1 MLLLLFAEILK
12 MLTPVLQTMISIFLI
27 KQIDYFLQL
36 LKNAVASK
44 TPAAAAVSISIINY
58 RVASFSA
65 RVVIMKVADCEG
77 FILKCDQAENGV

>member
-1 MLLLLFAEILK
+1 MYQCYSFCLMKILK

-44 TPAAAAVSISIINY
+44 TPAAAVSYLLSITGLHP
-58 RVASFSA
+58 SQQ
-65 RVVIMKVADCEG
+65 E
-77 FILKCDQAENGV
+77 LL